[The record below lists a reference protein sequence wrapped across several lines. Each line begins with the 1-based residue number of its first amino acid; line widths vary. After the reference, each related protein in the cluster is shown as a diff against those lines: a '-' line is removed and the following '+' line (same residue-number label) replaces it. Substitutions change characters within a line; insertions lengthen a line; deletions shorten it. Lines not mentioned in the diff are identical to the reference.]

1 MCGKI
6 FEQKPIVQ
14 HTAPN
19 VELNAK
25 RQEQGHMLKRKRI
38 ILKQEPL
45 EELMFALNVVSL
57 ILCEAEVKWFVRIV
71 ERNILIN
78 ASKRLMQSTVLRH
91 MIC

>member
-1 MCGKI
+1 MN
-6 FEQKPIVQ
+6 QKPIVQ

-57 ILCEAEVKWFVRIV
+57 ILCEAEVK
-71 ERNILIN
+71 
-78 ASKRLMQSTVLRH
+78 
-91 MIC
+91 